1 MTNKLQKT
9 HTMETQE
16 ENTKP
21 LLPENFRGGGHL
33 RTIQEDE
40 FVRVQERTARHKT
53 ASYYLEITLQLNLSQ
68 AEIVVQQIAAGIMKL
83 KGSDIM
89 VFNALLSVAMERH
102 IERQHPTNLVD
113 VLSTYIQ
120 TKTVDSYIWPANF
133 FCTKEEAAKRKQ
145 LSQLAKKNSSETSR

>member
-21 LLPENFRGGGHL
+21 LLPANFGGGEH
-33 RTIQEDE
+33 RDE

-53 ASYYLEITLQLNLSQ
+53 ASYYLEITMQLNLSQ
-68 AEIVVQQIAAGIMKL
+68 AESVVQQIAAGIMKL

-102 IERQHPTNLVD
+102 IERQHPTNLID
-113 VLSTYIQ
+113 VLTTYIL